1 MTDGGRSK
9 RNYMRRK
16 DKQITDD
23 ATLEEI
29 LRKADVC
36 RVAMCDGDEP
46 YLVPVNF
53 GYRDRALFIHS
64 AREGRK
70 IEILSRNNRVCFEA
84 ETDVEIL
91 RGDSACDWGARYRC
105 VIGTGRARF
114 IEESLEKKRA
124 LDIIMRK
131 YSGTGDHLYDEKK
144 VDAIT
149 VIRVDIGEMS
159 GKKSGME

>member
-1 MTDGGRSK
+1 
-9 RNYMRRK
+9 MRRK
-16 DKQITDD
+16 DKQINDD
-23 ATLEEI
+23 TSLGEI

-91 RGDSACDWGARYRC
+91 RGDSACDWGARYRS
-105 VIGTGRARF
+105 VIGTGRASFLKDRKEK
-114 IEESLEKKRA
+114 EEA
-124 LDIIMRK
+124 LVINLQTN
-131 YSGTGDHLYDEKK
+131 SGAGGHSYHPAK

-149 VIRVDIGEMS
+149 VIRIDIETLC
-159 GKKSGME
+159 GKKSGIE

>member
-1 MTDGGRSK
+1 MTYGGRSN
-9 RNYMRRK
+9 RNDMRRK

-23 ATLEEI
+23 ATLEVI

-70 IEILSRNNRVCFEA
+70 IEILSRNNRVSFEA
-84 ETDVEIL
+84 ETDVEIV
-91 RGDSACDWGARYRC
+91 RGDSACDWGARYRS
-105 VIGTGRARF
+105 VIGAGRARF
-114 IEESLEKKRA
+114 LEDRKEKEEA

-131 YSGTGDHLYDEKK
+131 YSGAGEYAYSPAK

-149 VIRVDIGEMS
+149 VIRVDIETMC